1 MNSRWKKIL
10 TWIARIS
17 IFLLSIVTLRILFN
31 IIQPRLLNIIT
42 SYTENEAREIK
53 NTVPIVF
60 GLLNLIISTVITKT
74 IENKLSPPDNI
85 PEIFITSQRNSP
97 NNLSG
102 IKRTPNI
109 QNGLYIKLGEHRPQ
123 CRFVYAK
130 IKNTGTSVIVQC
142 LINKQRTDITLEPN
156 QERKLTI
163 VIFEPAPGERR
174 IRTYD
179 FPYQIQDI
187 CGNTYEG
194 KYRMQIDRNLSQA
207 TFLPRKK
214 TRKRVL
220 GVALSDM

>member
-31 IIQPRLLNIIT
+31 IIQPHLLNIIT
-42 SYTENEAREIK
+42 SSTENGASEIK
-53 NTVPIVF
+53 NKVSIAF
-60 GLLNLIISTVITKT
+60 SFLNLIISTVITKT

-85 PEIFITSQRNSP
+85 PEIFISSRRNSP
-97 NNLSG
+97 KNLSG
-102 IKRTPNI
+102 IKQTPNI

-142 LINKQRTDITLEPN
+142 LINKQRTDIILEPN

-163 VIFEPAPGERR
+163 IIFEPNPGERR

-179 FPYQIQDI
+179 LLYQIQDI
-187 CGNTYEG
+187 GGNVYEG
-194 KYRMQIDRNLSQA
+194 KYRMQIDMNLSQA

-214 TRKRVL
+214 IRKKVL
-220 GVALSDM
+220 GVALSDL